1 MALKPT
7 RTPWRDF
14 PLVVIHS
21 PEIAVKR
28 HPDYRAAKSGDVQA
42 AFSLVKATI
51 AELAVLKIRERVS
64 GRQVILAS
72 AHAVERDGV
81 NAIPEALADELSAR
95 LSLPVD
101 EGLVQINIV
110 GHTGANGFARLA
122 RPAAFDGEV
131 ISGATYL
138 VVDDFVGQGGTL
150 ANLKGHIESNGGVVI
165 GATVLTGK
173 PFSAVLSPTQEQLTA
188 LRAKHGQTLE
198 IWWHERFGYGF
209 DSLTQSE
216 ARYLE
221 RSPDA
226 DIIRSR
232 LIEEE

>member
-1 MALKPT
+1 MTLKPA

-14 PLVVIHS
+14 PPVVIHS

-51 AELAVLKIRERVS
+51 
-64 GRQVILAS
+64 
-72 AHAVERDGV
+72 
-81 NAIPEALADELSAR
+81 
-95 LSLPVD
+95 
-101 EGLVQINIV
+101 
-110 GHTGANGFARLA
+110 
-122 RPAAFDGEV
+122 
-131 ISGATYL
+131 
-138 VVDDFVGQGGTL
+138 
-150 ANLKGHIESNGGVVI
+150 GGVVI

-209 DSLTQSE
+209 DCLTQSE

-226 DIIRSR
+226 DTIRSR